1 MKLIDLISLSAL
13 KYSLQQIH
21 YIPILQFFFITYWST
36 FIASLVLTLSQL
48 VPKLLMLVL
57 QLAQRETGKL
67 LSLEILPRVHFQ
79 VESHQPVF
87 FVFCPLVSWVL
98 LRAHLSSLKVVVVIT
113 LSLCFCL
120 YKLRAL
126 LPIYH
131 SDMIVYVI
139 LQHALFRLRPHSI
152 MKWATSFSHW

>member
-1 MKLIDLISLSAL
+1 MKLIDLISLSVL
-13 KYSLQQIH
+13 HYSLQQIH
-21 YIPILQFFFITYWST
+21 YIPILLFFLITYCCI
-36 FIASLVLTLSQL
+36 FIASLILVLSQL

-67 LSLEILPRVHFQ
+67 LSLELLPRVHLQ

-87 FVFCPLVSWVL
+87 FSFSPLVSWVL
-98 LRAHLSSLKVVVVIT
+98 LRAHLSSLKVVVVVA
-113 LSLCFCL
+113 LSLGFRL

-139 LQHALFRLRPHSI
+139 L
-152 MKWATSFSHW
+152 